1 VQNRSRNIEPKR
13 SAPDLK
19 LKDREAPLPDP
30 QREAEHE
37 LLQRYLQL
45 GPGEGRRLTTT
56 RRSVPGD
63 LNASEDPIAHIR

>member
-37 LLQRYLQL
+37 LLQRSSS
-45 GPGEGRRLTTT
+45 
-56 RRSVPGD
+56 SVPAKVD
-63 LNASEDPIAHIR
+63 DSPRRDDQSPAI